1 MMHDEGGEFLE
12 LVPMMDTTT
21 AEDVFGSVVAAL
33 DRVGVDWS
41 RAVSLATATH
51 HPWSERKQV
60 SRQSSERKYK
70 PLMEEIVSGHFTV
83 FCTRRHCVASP

>member
-1 MMHDEGGEFLE
+1 MHFSVAIDESTDMSQLALVIRGVDETLTVTEEFLE
-12 LVPMMDTTT
+12 LVPMMNTTT
-21 AEDVFGSVVAAL
+21 AEDIFGSVVAAL

-60 SRQSSERKYK
+60 S
-70 PLMEEIVSGHFTV
+70 
-83 FCTRRHCVASP
+83 